1 MVTGALSTAASTR
14 AETVAAKNFFLDP
27 SLTLPST
34 AIRAHSESRSH
45 PAARRRATVDP
56 DNLTTR

>member
-27 SLTLPST
+27 SLILPSYSHQG
-34 AIRAHSESRSH
+34 AFRESGN
-45 PAARRRATVDP
+45 P
-56 DNLTTR
+56 NFGN